1 MPVSLCASQR
11 GPLCQG
17 RSRSLVPGPLTSST
31 LRSTR
36 CRVLSL
42 RSPGGAKVMALLTL
56 PGRLLSMPGDC
67 LLLSTLPPWP
77 CSSAHTRT
85 ELPGKA
91 QPLRNLRFLA
101 RCLQPELRACLLWG
115 TGAPVTCW
123 GSTGPGS
130 GLAAGCCGGKRVT
143 ATTDR
148 AIKRQNAVTNR
159 LLPRSF
165 LQSQDAWGMG

>member
-1 MPVSLCASQR
+1 
-11 GPLCQG
+11 
-17 RSRSLVPGPLTSST
+17 
-31 LRSTR
+31 
-36 CRVLSL
+36 
-42 RSPGGAKVMALLTL
+42 MALLTL

-130 GLAAGCCGGKRVT
+130 GLAAGCFGGKRVT